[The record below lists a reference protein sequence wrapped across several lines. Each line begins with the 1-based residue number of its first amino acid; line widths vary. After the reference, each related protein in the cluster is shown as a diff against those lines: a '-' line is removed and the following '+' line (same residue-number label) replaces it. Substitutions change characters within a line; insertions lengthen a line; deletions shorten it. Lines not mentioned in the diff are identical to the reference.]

1 MGGLVFFNTHAIL
14 AILVFSRVTFGHRPA
29 WLTTPLSPAPPNVPP
44 DPLDD
49 VEAERYRRI
58 GADYDEFGGFLYGTE
73 QALWGE
79 RGGGVDAVTG
89 LEWGEEESD
98 EG

>member
-1 MGGLVFFNTHAIL
+1 M
-14 AILVFSRVTFGHRPA
+14 
-29 WLTTPLSPAPPNVPP
+29 PPNVPP
-44 DPLDD
+44 DDLDD

-89 LEWGEEESD
+89 LEWGEAESD
-98 EG
+98 GG

>member
-1 MGGLVFFNTHAIL
+1 MISARTSGLKST
-14 AILVFSRVTFGHRPA
+14 
-29 WLTTPLSPAPPNVPP
+29 WLSNPLSPAPPKNERAHVP
-44 DPLDD
+44 DELDD

-89 LEWGEEESD
+89 LEWGEAESD
-98 EG
+98 GG